1 MKSFD
6 TSTILTWLSQ
16 NPGKHVVIYK
26 SSDKL
31 VKITDFCKTS
41 GLKIEDCEDHFK
53 VSLSSGDT

>member
-31 VKITDFCKTS
+31 GKITDFCKKS
-41 GLKIEDCEDHFK
+41 GLKIEDCGDYFK
-53 VSLSSGDT
+53 FSLK

>member
-6 TSTILTWLSQ
+6 ASTILTWLSQ
-16 NPGKHVVIYK
+16 NPGKHVVVYK
-26 SSDKL
+26 SIGRTGS
-31 VKITDFCKTS
+31 ITDFCKKS